1 MASKYAGDSEPSVD
15 ISGEW
20 ILDLKRSQSMDEV
33 LKLLDVGWLARKAAD
48 NMGQT
53 VIINQKFP
61 KMEITYKTLVGTTVD
76 SLEFG
81 KETSIV
87 TNDKRTQ
94 KVRHHLTLNKSFRN
108 ARYGRSA

>member
-1 MASKYAGDSEPSVD
+1 
-15 ISGEW
+15 
-20 ILDLKRSQSMDEV
+20 MDEV

-108 ARYGRSA
+108 ARYGRRA